1 MSKSGKSKKPI
12 TIEEIV
18 KEIRK
23 MEKNKDEQQL
33 LKMAQKST
41 EQERKRMDRLSQTR
55 KSVEKY
61 LSVPKKSQK
70 KIVLKTTNIQRV
82 SPPASGYKYRYFEP
96 KEIFQKAME
105 EDDTYMMKNAMDRG
119 VFIDLDL
126 LPDQESF
133 HKWITIYKPK
143 SKSDLRKH
151 LENLKEELEN
161 EISEDEEDESEEEQR
176 DDEESEDE
184 DEDEKDEDE
193 KDEDEKDEEEEEKKA
208 QKLAYYLNVLDILKE
223 TSKRK

>member
-1 MSKSGKSKKPI
+1 MSKSSKSKKPI

-61 LSVPKKSQK
+61 LSTPKQK
-70 KIVLKTTNIQRV
+70 KIVLKSKKIERV

-96 KEIFQKAME
+96 EEIFQKAME
-105 EDDTYMMKNAMDRG
+105 EEDGYMMKNAMDRG
-119 VFIDLDL
+119 VIIGLEL
-126 LPDQESF
+126 LPDQEKF
-133 HKWITIYKPK
+133 HQWIAIYKPK
-143 SKSDLRKH
+143 SKSELRKH
-151 LENLKEELEN
+151 LETLKDELEN
-161 EISEDEEDESEEEQR
+161 EIGDEDDEDDSEEDSEDEEEE
-176 DDEESEDE
+176 
-184 DEDEKDEDE
+184 
-193 KDEDEKDEEEEEKKA
+193 DEEEEDSDDAEKS
-208 QKLAYYLNVLDILKE
+208 QKLAYYLNVLEILKD
-223 TSKRK
+223 TTKRK

>member
-61 LSVPKKSQK
+61 LSTPKQK
-70 KIVLKTTNIQRV
+70 KIVLKTKIERV

-96 KEIFQKAME
+96 EEIFQKAME
-105 EDDTYMMKNAMDRG
+105 EEDGYMMKNAMDRG
-119 VFIDLDL
+119 VNIGLEL
-126 LPDQESF
+126 LPDQEKF
-133 HKWITIYKPK
+133 HQWISIYKPK
-143 SKSDLRKH
+143 SKSELRKH
-151 LENLKEELEN
+151 LETLKDELEN
-161 EISEDEEDESEEEQR
+161 EIGEEDDENESDEDSEDEEEA
-176 DDEESEDE
+176 
-184 DEDEKDEDE
+184 EKS
-193 KDEDEKDEEEEEKKA
+193 
-208 QKLAYYLNVLDILKE
+208 QKLAYYLNVLEILKD
-223 TSKRK
+223 TTKRK